1 MYGRVFQSLGAM
13 QTKLLSAKVDLL
25 VKGIFNKRSSLVL
38 YTGLVYDNNSLRFL
52 VMNCL
57 VLCRS
62 LA

>member
-38 YTGLVYDNNSLRFL
+38 YTGLVYDNNSLMFL